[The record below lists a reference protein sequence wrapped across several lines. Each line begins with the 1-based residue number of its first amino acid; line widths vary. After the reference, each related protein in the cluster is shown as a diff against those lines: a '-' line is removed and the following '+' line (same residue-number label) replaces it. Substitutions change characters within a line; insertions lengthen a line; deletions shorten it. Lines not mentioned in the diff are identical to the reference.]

1 MKTVA
6 AFDALATLPV
16 IRLAAEMLDSVT
28 PRTEK
33 AFLRAGDG
41 LSQAVDTL
49 GAMRGTFGRLHETLG
64 ADRAAALLDGV
75 ATTRAGLSE
84 IAVDLDGFLDASMRL
99 RGTVRQVQAHVGALE
114 RVVRTIANVSVNAR
128 IQAGALSPPRPQV
141 AAFILRLAEMA
152 DEAETVLATAKS
164 AMDGIGDDMLAIDDD
179 TKALREAM
187 TRDIL
192 PSLSR
197 CAETGHAVHARQA
210 EIAAAN
216 AGIAARMAAIRDEV
230 ARVVMGLQV
239 GDSTRQR
246 LERVR
251 EILAHAQ
258 SHADTAVEP
267 VLLPI
272 AMRLTAALVAEAD
285 AEILRSVAST
295 EALRDNARMALEQAR
310 SAYLGQATA
319 DPAIGDGDAAM
330 HQRLGR
336 LAERSLLVTS
346 RIETILKQE
355 KRLRGIAHQVRLSG
369 LNAVLIC
376 AKLGEDGRALR
387 ELAQWL
393 RALTDES
400 DQISLRLQDALD
412 ATRDDLV
419 ATGRDRLDR
428 IGLGLARL
436 FDGGRQLRDRIAGLV
451 AAETEAAQRCTEQGR
466 VLGQSLGTA
475 LQELQNYRAILS
487 DAGKAAGLV
496 ALRAAVLPPAGSA
509 FAEGSPERR
518 LLDAIRATYTMQTE
532 RDLHDALVPPPDGA
546 APAAPQAPPAPAAAQ
561 DMDDIFF

>member
-1 MKTVA
+1 MTSVTA
-6 AFDALATLPV
+6 IDAIATLPV
-16 IRLAAEMLDSVT
+16 IRLAADMLESVT
-28 PRTEK
+28 PRTER

-49 GAMRGTFGRLHETLG
+49 GAMRGTFGQLHDTLG
-64 ADRAAALLDGV
+64 ADRSKELLDGV
-75 ATTRAGLSE
+75 ARTRAGLSDM
-84 IAVDLDGFLDASMRL
+84 AQDLDGFLDASMRL
-99 RGTVRQVQAHVGALE
+99 RATVRQVQTHVAALE

-141 AAFILRLAEMA
+141 TAFILRLAEMA

-164 AMDGIGDDMLAIDDD
+164 AMDGIGDDMLAIDEN

-192 PSLSR
+192 PTLTR
-197 CAETGHAVHARQA
+197 CAETGHAVHARQSD
-210 EIAAAN
+210 IAAAN
-216 AGIAARMAAIRDEV
+216 TAITTRMATIRDEV
-230 ARVVMGLQV
+230 ARLVLGLQM

-251 EILAHAQ
+251 DILAHATDR
-258 SHADTAVEP
+258 ADTGIEP
-267 VLLPI
+267 VLL
-272 AMRLTAALVAEAD
+272 ALAVRLTTALVADAD
-285 AEILRSVAST
+285 AEIRQSVATT
-295 EALRDNARMALEQAR
+295 EALRDNARLALDQAR
-310 SAYLGQATA
+310 NAYLGHPTS
-319 DPAIGDGDAAM
+319 DLSIGDGDAAM
-330 HQRLGR
+330 HQRLLR

-412 ATRDDLV
+412 ATRDDLD

-428 IGLGLARL
+428 IGLGLTQVCEN
-436 FDGGRQLRDRIAGLV
+436 GRQLRDLIAARITAEAD
-451 AAETEAAQRCTEQGR
+451 AARHCGEQGQR
-466 VLGQSLGTA
+466 LGLSLGSA
-475 LQELQNYRAILS
+475 LQELQHYRAILS
-487 DAGKAAGLV
+487 DAGKATALV
-496 ALRAAVLPPAGSA
+496 ALRAAVLPPATAA
-509 FAEGSPERR
+509 FADGSPEKT
-518 LLDAIRATYTMQTE
+518 LLESIRADYTMQSE
-532 RDLHDALVPPPDGA
+532 RDLHDALVPASAEAPPQA
-546 APAAPQAPPAPAAAQ
+546 TPPAASAAQ
-561 DMDDIFF
+561 DLDDIFF